1 MTLTVV
7 AEILSGETLV
17 SPSGPIDTATT
28 TAEMDEDLWNSSDL
42 VDLVAGPVQHSELP
56 VLIAVPK

>member
-1 MTLTVV
+1 MSLTVV

-28 TAEMDEDLWNSSDL
+28 TADADVDLWNSSDI
-42 VDLVAGPVQHSELP
+42 VDLVAGPTQDGDV
-56 VLIAVPK
+56 VLLAVPK